1 MTSAAVEDYLKVI
14 YKLSQ
19 AGGRV
24 STNAIASRL
33 RVAPASVTKMIKRM
47 DAQGLVE
54 HRPYTGVRLTPK
66 GERAALEVIRHH
78 RLLELY
84 LTSKLGVPIEQA
96 HAEAEQLEHVLS
108 EVVEERIAASLGDP
122 TTDPH
127 GDPIPT
133 REGRIRERRF
143 PRLSEVTSGQACTVT
158 RVRDSDTRV
167 LERIVRLGLLP
178 GTEVD
183 VLGRESGGR
192 IRVRLP
198 SGDVARLARRIAES
212 IFVEVAR

>member
-1 MTSAAVEDYLKVI
+1 LTSAAVEDYLKVI

>member
-1 MTSAAVEDYLKVI
+1 MTSAAVEDYLKTI
-14 YKLSQ
+14 YKLSRT
-19 AGGRV
+19 GGPV
-24 STNAIASRL
+24 TTNAIACRL
-33 RVAPASVTKMIKRM
+33 RVAPASVTKMVKRM
-47 DAQGLVE
+47 GAQGLVE

-84 LTSKLGVPIEQA
+84 LTSKLGVPLEQA

-108 EVVEERIAASLGDP
+108 EVVEERIAASLGNP

-133 REGRIRERRF
+133 REGRIREQRF
-143 PRLSEVTSGQACTVT
+143 PRLSEAQSGQACTVT

-167 LERIVRLGLLP
+167 LGRIVRLGLLP
-178 GTEVD
+178 GTKVS

-212 IFVEVAR
+212 VFVEVAR

>member
-1 MTSAAVEDYLKVI
+1 LTSAAVEDYLKVI

-198 SGDVARLARRIAES
+198 SRDVARLARRIAES